1 MNITEQK
8 VNIINKSYD
17 IPYILEYAAR
27 TCTGT
32 ADKTSWIE
40 EDNRAFVKRV
50 IMARN
55 HYSVLEHVTLTF
67 ELVTSRAIANQ
78 IVRHRMA
85 AYCQESMRYVRLN
98 RKDGG
103 VHVIKPYGFDE
114 WDESAQYLW
123 GEAITVAEDNYDS
136 LLDMGIKAED
146 ARGVLPLDTATVL
159 VATWNL
165 RELFHI
171 LYHPVSG
178 RLTNKHAQP
187 QIRELFALLEDKL
200 KDEMPFVY
208 ELAQMYKENETK
220 V

>member
-1 MNITEQK
+1 MNIIEQS
-8 VNIINKSYD
+8 VTLINNSNE
-17 IPYILEYAAR
+17 IPYTLEYAAR

-32 ADKTSWIE
+32 LSDTSPLITNNKE
-40 EDNRAFVKRV
+40 FVKRV
-50 IMARN
+50 IMKRK
-55 HYSVLEHVTLTF
+55 HYSVLEHVSLTF
-67 ELVTSRAIANQ
+67 EFVTSRAIANQ

-85 AYCQESMRYVRLN
+85 AYCQESMRYVKLN

-103 VHVIKPYGFDE
+103 VHVIKPYKFDE

-123 GEAITVAEDNYDS
+123 GEAITVAEDNYNS

-146 ARGVLPLDTATVL
+146 ARGVLPLDTATIL

-187 QIRELFALLEDKL
+187 QIRELFALLEGQL
-200 KDEMPFVY
+200 KDKMPFIY
-208 ELAQMYKENETK
+208 ELAQMYKENEQ
-220 V
+220 